1 MKFQRQI
8 DLPYPQPWEYVYSIL
23 DEQKNGFFVDV
34 GAYDGST
41 VTNTHFFED
50 SNSWSGICI
59 EPNPNAYKSLINN
72 RNCKCYNV
80 GISNVESNMKFRK
93 VNGYA
98 EMLSGFLEY
107 LSPEHINRINYELNK
122 NNDTYEDITVKTMTL
137 ESILKE
143 NNVKHID
150 YLSIDTEGNEIRVL
164 ESINFNDVFI
174 KVISAENN
182 ENSNDVREFLTS
194 KGFKL
199 LAKVCG
205 DDIYI
210 NISK

>member
-1 MKFQRQI
+1 
-8 DLPYPQPWEYVYSIL
+8 
-23 DEQKNGFFVDV
+23 
-34 GAYDGST
+34 
-41 VTNTHFFED
+41 
-50 SNSWSGICI
+50 
-59 EPNPNAYKSLINN
+59 
-72 RNCKCYNV
+72 
-80 GISNVESNMKFRK
+80 
-93 VNGYA
+93 
-98 EMLSGFLEY
+98 
-107 LSPEHINRINYELNK
+107 
-122 NNDTYEDITVKTMTL
+122 L